1 MSGPRRPAIF
11 FGFKPW
17 KDHVPR
23 WFPDRD
29 CKVVS
34 RKPRDMLLR
43 GWPLRLLLYRSPE
56 VYVWGFKYPPFL
68 KRFCRFFGIPFYH
81 VEDGFVRSVS
91 LGAQGSP
98 PASLIIDSRTL
109 HYDARNASD
118 LENTLQTYDFA
129 GDKALMERA
138 DRCIRMLLDL
148 RVSKYNLGKRVSLD
162 TLLGPKT
169 KRRVLVI
176 GQVETDASIA
186 FGCDRPVTNNDLVRL
201 AAWENPDAQIIY
213 KPHPEVLHGTREGVS
228 NPADVVDISEILK
241 EDIAP
246 ADALEGV
253 DHVYTITS
261 LMGFEALLRGIRVT
275 CYGMPFYAGWAVTDD
290 RQVCER
296 RTRRLTVREIFAACF
311 LLRSRYFNPEAGAR
325 AELEEAIWQL
335 NETREASLALA
346 DGYCRVKPADY

>member
-1 MSGPRRPAIF
+1 MS
-11 FGFKPW
+11 
-17 KDHVPR
+17 
-23 WFPDRD
+23 
-29 CKVVS
+29 S
-34 RKPRDMLLR
+34 KPRDMLLR

-68 KRFCRFFGIPFYH
+68 KLFCRRFGIPFYH

-91 LGAQGSP
+91 LGAQKSP

-118 LENTLQTYDFA
+118 LESTLQTYDLA
-129 GDKALMERA
+129 ADKGLMERA

-201 AAWENPDAQIIY
+201 AASENPDAQIIY
-213 KPHPEVLHGTREGVS
+213 KPHPEVLHGTRTGVS
-228 NPADVVDISEILK
+228 NPAEVADISEILK
-241 EDIAP
+241 DDIAP
-246 ADALEGV
+246 ADALEGI

-261 LMGFEALLRGIRVT
+261 LMGFEALLRGIPVT
-275 CYGMPFYAGWAVTDD
+275 CYGMPFYAGWGVTDD

-296 RTRRLTVREIFAACF
+296 RTRRLKVPAIFSAAY
-311 LLRSRYFNPEAGAR
+311 LLRSRYFDPATGGPTTLEAVISELGNDVCCR
-325 AELEEAIWQL
+325 A
-335 NETREASLALA
+335 
-346 DGYCRVKPADY
+346 PATGT

>member
-1 MSGPRRPAIF
+1 MSGSRRPAIF
-11 FGFKPW
+11 FGFRPW
-17 KDHVPR
+17 RDYVPR

-34 RKPRDMLLR
+34 SKPRKMLLR

-68 KRFCRFFGIPFYH
+68 KWFCRCLRIPFYH

-91 LGAQGSP
+91 LGAQKSP

-118 LENTLQTYDFA
+118 LELTLQTYDFA
-129 GDKALMERA
+129 ADDALMERA

-148 RVSKYNLGKRVSLD
+148 RVSKYNLGQRVSLD
-162 TLLGPKT
+162 TLLGPKMR
-169 KRRVLVI
+169 RRVLVI

-186 FGCDRPVTNNDLVRL
+186 FGCDRPVTNNDLVSL
-201 AAWENPDAQIIY
+201 AASENPDAQIIY
-213 KPHPEVLHGTREGVS
+213 KPHPEVLHGTRTGVS
-228 NPADVVDISEILK
+228 NPAEVAEICEILK
-241 EDIAP
+241 DNIAP
-246 ADALEGV
+246 ADALEGI

-261 LMGFEALLRGIRVT
+261 LMGFEALLRGISVT
-275 CYGMPFYAGWAVTDD
+275 CYGMPFYAGWGVTDD

-296 RTRRLTVREIFAACF
+296 RTRRLTAPAIFSAAY
-311 LLRSRYFNPEAGAR
+311 LLRSRYFDPATGDSTRLEAVISELGNDVCCR
-325 AELEEAIWQL
+325 A
-335 NETREASLALA
+335 
-346 DGYCRVKPADY
+346 PATGT

>member
-1 MSGPRRPAIF
+1 MRGSRRPAIF
-11 FGFKPW
+11 FGFRPW
-17 KDHVPR
+17 RDYVPR

-34 RKPRDMLLR
+34 SKPRDMLR
-43 GWPLRLLLYRSPE
+43 GGWPLRLLLYRSPE

-68 KRFCRFFGIPFYH
+68 KWFCRCLRIPFYH

-91 LGAQGSP
+91 LGAQRSP

-109 HYDARNASD
+109 HYDARSASD

-129 GDKALMERA
+129 ADRALMERA

-162 TLLGPKT
+162 ALLGPKT

-186 FGCDRPVTNNDLVRL
+186 FGCDRTVTNNDLVRL
-201 AAWENPDAQIIY
+201 AASENPNAQIIY
-213 KPHPEVLHGTREGVS
+213 KPHPEVLYGTRSGVS
-228 NPADVVDISEILK
+228 DPAEVADICEMLK

-246 ADALEGV
+246 ADALEGI

-261 LMGFEALLRGIRVT
+261 LMGFEALLRGIPVT
-275 CYGMPFYAGWAVTDD
+275 CYGMPFYAGWGVTSD
-290 RQVCER
+290 QAANAR
-296 RTRRLTVREIFAACF
+296 RNRCLLIQEIFAATY
-311 LLRSRYFNPEAGAR
+311 LLHSRYFCIDTAAPVALERVIRSLAIRSGTATGVEAGA
-325 AELEEAIWQL
+325 
-335 NETREASLALA
+335 N
-346 DGYCRVKPADY
+346 